1 MHTVVYYTY
10 IFILFLSSFIIINI
24 IVNFSNFL
32 QFELLLL
39 SLRIVKQKFHIIYE
53 TNFELQ
59 LLS

>member
-39 SLRIVKQKFHIIYE
+39 RIVKQKFHIIYE